1 MSPLA
6 SSEPPQ
12 PAPEA
17 TSSAASSAARL
28 RAGCGGSD
36 EASGDTRPLVTFG
49 RTGGEDAT
57 TVYGLVVER
66 GGGAT
71 LTQFPEKVKRFEVD
85 GDKRSDLRSAL
96 EDLDITDLKPS
107 YEPDSPT
114 AEGHRYSVT
123 YQDRTVQASEQ
134 ADVPEKL
141 KTVIEMLDGLIDDE
155 T

>member
-1 MSPLA
+1 MMRPPARSLA
-6 SSEPPQ
+6 
-12 PAPEA
+12 ALL
-17 TSSAASSAARL
+17 AALLVASG
-28 RAGCGGSD
+28 AGCGGSD

-96 EDLDITDLKPS
+96 EDLDITDLEPS

>member
-1 MSPLA
+1 MMRPPARSLA
-6 SSEPPQ
+6 
-12 PAPEA
+12 ALL
-17 TSSAASSAARL
+17 AALLVASG
-28 RAGCGGSD
+28 AGCGGSD

-134 ADVPEKL
+134 ADAPEKL